1 MSKNIFGIEINR
13 VEENIPLDIDSLC
26 MMPKPAKA
34 SPIDDY
40 YKHTETLLQKSIHPE
55 IRDDATFIRLILLGI
70 VSATEFY
77 FRSVLAGTIQ
87 ICPLCRACAS
97 NHTLS
102 LGAVDYYKMEELGFA
117 LLQNMSLSGYKE
129 INKQTN
135 KITGLNI
142 KNKSPLDAALLLFDQ
157 VCHLRHA
164 AVHSRGELNAQNVA
178 NLGLDYNKQRCLN
191 LNFIG
196 LQKML
201 AVCHAVV
208 RAYNRFL
215 FAAILERWLDP
226 RQNILN
232 GEWDHDQVRFDPLFI
247 LFHSEVD
254 SKGAL
259 RRKGVVRLTSHDAY
273 LKIQSKVKSAI

>member
-1 MSKNIFGIEINR
+1 MSKHIFGIEINS
-13 VEENIPLDIDSLC
+13 VEESISLNIDSLC
-26 MMPKPAKA
+26 MMPTSTKA

-40 YKHTETLLQKSIHPE
+40 YKHTDTLFQKVLHPE
-55 IRDDATFIRLILLGI
+55 IKDDAILIRLILLGI

-77 FRSVLAGTIQ
+77 FRSVLAGTVQ
-87 ICPLCRACAS
+87 VCPLCRANAS
-97 NHTLS
+97 NQTLS

-129 INKQTN
+129 VKKQTN

-142 KNKSPLDAALLLFDQ
+142 NNKLSVNSALLLFDN

-191 LNFIG
+191 LDFIG

-201 AVCHAVV
+201 AVCHYVV

-215 FAAILERWLDP
+215 FGAILERWMDP
-226 RQNILN
+226 RQNILK
-232 GEWDHDQVRFDPLFI
+232 GEWAHDKKCFDPLFI

-259 RRKGVVRLTSHDAY
+259 TSHDAY
-273 LKIQSKVKSAI
+273 LKIQPKIKRSI